1 MCTNIYINSK
11 KTSNLAFSFK
21 EQKINCI
28 VYTSRILIILQGL
41 ILKLD
46 QINGAQSGSTLMN
59 LLTHELIYMP
69 KSLHYLTNAKKVH
82 IFKTFLRL
90 HSNDSIF
97 NE

>member
-1 MCTNIYINSK
+1 MCAYIHKFK

-82 IFKTFLRL
+82 IFKTFFRL